1 MNRWMDWLSPYVQS
15 VGDFIFYR
23 SILRYLRGEIRE
35 FGIEM
40 LGRTMQWVGAV
51 ALTLMTIWILIQG
64 YRIVTGRSRESMM
77 LLVMNSLRATLV
89 LTVATSMAL
98 FGSDLHGF
106 LTDTVKD
113 EINWVVT
120 GEDDGPERAIDRNLA
135 WMQVALT
142 SIDAL
147 QVVDDGALDE
157 SKTRAMW
164 FSGLGTG
171 GPALVGG
178 AMLLLY
184 EVAMALFIGLGP
196 LFILSLLFDQT
207 KGLFSRWLYYGI
219 GTFFS
224 MAVLSAMVSI
234 ALEMVTRVAT
244 AFWAS
249 FLVGKILHQNFTDG
263 ITSQAMQQGGV
274 GLILTVLIVSA
285 PPMAAMFFQGTLG
298 NFMAYSQVTGAH
310 AATAQ
315 QGSQG
320 APARSEVHQSDRGP
334 QGFPGQAPANM
345 TQAGM
350 RGAARTTA

>member
-1 MNRWMDWLSPYVQS
+1 
-15 VGDFIFYR
+15 
-23 SILRYLRGEIRE
+23 
-35 FGIEM
+35 
-40 LGRTMQWVGAV
+40 
-51 ALTLMTIWILIQG
+51 
-64 YRIVTGRSRESMM
+64 M
-77 LLVMNSLRATLV
+77 LLVMSSLRATLV

-157 SKTRAMW
+157 SKARAMW

-249 FLVGKILHQNFTDG
+249 FLVGKILNQNFTDG

-298 NFMAYSQVTGAH
+298 NFMAYSQVTGSH
-310 AATAQ
+310 AAAQ
-315 QGSQG
+315 QAAAPRPSSPFIPHGQTPP
-320 APARSEVHQSDRGP
+320 PARIEVDQGSRAP
-334 QGFPGQAPANM
+334 QGFLGHTSAGV
-345 TQAGM
+345 TQVGM